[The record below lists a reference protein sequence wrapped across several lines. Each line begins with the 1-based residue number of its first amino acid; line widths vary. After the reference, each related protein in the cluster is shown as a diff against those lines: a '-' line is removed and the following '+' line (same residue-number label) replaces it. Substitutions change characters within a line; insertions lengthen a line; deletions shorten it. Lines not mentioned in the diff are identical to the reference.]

1 MRSSLPLLTICLAL
15 AFCPSYSTA
24 ASSAPPNSHAT
35 YNGWEC
41 DRGYRQVGNSCQT
54 VQIPANAH
62 LDILGHN
69 WECDRGFRQA
79 GPVCGRVAVPINAH
93 LDILGHGWECNRGFK
108 EVQGGC
114 KSVMLPP
121 NAHLDILGHNWE
133 CDRGFRGNGPGCQ
146 TVLVPEHAH
155 LDILGHDFECDEGYK
170 RVGPKCAQMS
180 TAELEAQRLLKEAM
194 MKRYAAGIRSFS
206 VSGDCDGD
214 SVTGVVEGHKGSKD
228 VTGRLEY
235 DNGHEVDFEGEWTD
249 SDEIEGNDEFGNHCR
264 LEVQ

>member
-1 MRSSLPLLTICLAL
+1 
-15 AFCPSYSTA
+15 
-24 ASSAPPNSHAT
+24 
-35 YNGWEC
+35 
-41 DRGYRQVGNSCQT
+41 
-54 VQIPANAH
+54 
-62 LDILGHN
+62 
-69 WECDRGFRQA
+69 
-79 GPVCGRVAVPINAH
+79 
-93 LDILGHGWECNRGFK
+93 
-108 EVQGGC
+108 
-114 KSVMLPP
+114 
-121 NAHLDILGHNWE
+121 
-133 CDRGFRGNGPGCQ
+133 
-146 TVLVPEHAH
+146 
-155 LDILGHDFECDEGYK
+155 
-170 RVGPKCAQMS
+170 MS